1 MCVGT
6 TVRVTSVH
14 APIIKRAAPTR
25 ELTCPRGDRRLPS
38 KTSDGYTCGMTT
50 TPHEPNPDDIPP
62 TKDDDERSDKVGD
75 DNPDEVRDSERGGE
89 RAVQRTC
96 RSGASGRRTR
106 GRASWLHPLDLPE
119 VMAVPRR
126 VLLVGMM
133 GAGKSTVCQALTKLT
148 GWPCLDNDE
157 LVHEVS
163 GLTTP
168 DLLGAA
174 GEGSQRRGP
183 ERRGL

>member
-1 MCVGT
+1 
-6 TVRVTSVH
+6 
-14 APIIKRAAPTR
+14 
-25 ELTCPRGDRRLPS
+25 
-38 KTSDGYTCGMTT
+38 
-50 TPHEPNPDDIPP
+50 
-62 TKDDDERSDKVGD
+62 
-75 DNPDEVRDSERGGE
+75 
-89 RAVQRTC
+89 
-96 RSGASGRRTR
+96 
-106 GRASWLHPLDLPE
+106 
-119 VMAVPRR
+119 MAVPRR

-174 GEGSQRRGP
+174 GEASMRRA
-183 ERRGL
+183 EREAFDATIASAPPLVAGVAAGVILDADARRLMRERAFVVYLRASIELLTSRVGDGKGRPWLGDDPLAALRALFDGREVLYNEVADLVLDVEGRTPDELAQTIMDVFREA